1 MGKNGGGG
9 GQRFRMILIFPKHL
23 NTLEEIYLSARELG
37 EYIHKP
43 VRTIENWAAAG
54 NVRQDEQGKYGLISA
69 FRYQLES
76 LEVKLART
84 KLQLTEATDR
94 ASEETKDIRE
104 RKLMAEA
111 DKEEALAR
119 IKKLEADKLEGKL
132 VDAEEVLTAWQNAIA
147 NAKAKLINIPA
158 KLAWELSGLDKPE
171 DIQRRLAQVID
182 EALIELGSE

>member
-1 MGKNGGGG
+1 M
-9 GQRFRMILIFPKHL
+9 
-23 NTLEEIYLSARELG
+23 EEIYLSARELG
-37 EYIHKP
+37 NYIDKP

-54 NVRQDEQGKYGLISA
+54 NVRQNDQGKYGLISA

-119 IKKLEADKLEGKL
+119 IKKLEADKLEGKF

-171 DIQRRLAQVID
+171 DIQARLAHVID